1 MMKLNT
7 LFLSVFVLIFL
18 QSCSEDLLDKLPE
31 KTESQSV
38 SEEAVRTKEDL
49 QRLLISSYDV
59 VANMYGGQIQNLS
72 ELLGDNIDS
81 PANQN
86 DYIQIYTRKTDIFN
100 GTIGSVYQNAYITI
114 YRANQL
120 IAKKE
125 DVENIT
131 DQEKIQLEAEARFLR
146 ALSHHGIL
154 RLFAQPAGYTADN
167 SHLGIVLRMKFSQEV
182 GLRSTVKACY
192 DSILVDLK
200 FAEQNL
206 PETNGIYASKWSA
219 KALMARVYLDL
230 NEYDLAAASASEVIN
245 SGQFSLL
252 DTTNRFTSGSNSEQ
266 VFATVSYNQNS
277 ISDERGGAFLNYRS
291 DNNTNPSMRSNAD
304 FYSFMTSDTSDSRGK
319 NWFRQI
325 GEGPTSIYGVAKF
338 DRSFMWIPI
347 LHLTEMKLTRA
358 EALAS
363 SQSPDYST
371 ALNDLN
377 DIRTRAGLIEVNATG
392 QALINAIR
400 EERRKELCF
409 EGDRTIQIKRI
420 GALGNTS
427 LSRGAPWNCP
437 GMVLQFPGAENTV
450 IGFELNPTGGCE

>member
-1 MMKLNT
+1 MMKINS
-7 LFLSVFVLIFL
+7 LFLMLVTLTFM

-31 KTESQSV
+31 KTDSQSI

-49 QRLLISSYDV
+49 KRLLISSYDV

-72 ELLGDNIDS
+72 ELLGDNVDS

-120 IAKKE
+120 ISKKD
-125 DVENIT
+125 DVADISTE
-131 DQEKIQLEAEARFLR
+131 EKVQLEAEARFLR

-154 RLFAQPAGYTADN
+154 RLFAQPAGYTSDN

-182 GLRSTVKACY
+182 GLRSSVKTCY

-206 PETNGIYASKWSA
+206 PENNGVYASKWSA
-219 KALMARVYLDL
+219 KALLARVYLDL
-230 NEYDLAAASASEVIN
+230 NEFDLAALSASEVIN

-252 DTTNRFTSGSNSEQ
+252 DTTNRFTAGPNTEQ

-291 DNNTNPSMRSNAD
+291 DNNTNPSMRASAD
-304 FYSFMTSDTSDSRGK
+304 FYSYMTSDTNDLRGK

-325 GEGPTSIYGVAKF
+325 GEGPSPIYGVSKF

-347 LHLTEMKLTRA
+347 LHLTEMMLTRA
-358 EALAS
+358 EALCKSA
-363 SQSPDYST
+363 SPDFTT

-377 DIRTRAGLIEVNATG
+377 DIRTRAGLIEVNLSG
-392 QALINAIR
+392 ESLIESIR

-409 EGDRTIQIKRI
+409 EGDRTIQIKRF
-420 GALGNTS
+420 GVSGEPS
-427 LSRGAPWNCP
+427 FSRNAPWNCP

-450 IGFELNPTGGCE
+450 IAFVLNPTGGCE

>member
-1 MMKLNT
+1 MMKINS
-7 LFLSVFVLIFL
+7 LFLMLVTLTFM

-31 KTESQSV
+31 KTDSQSI
-38 SEEAVRTKEDL
+38 SEEAVRTKDDL
-49 QRLLISSYDV
+49 KKLLISSYDV

-86 DYIQIYTRKTDIFN
+86 DYIQIYSRKTDIFN

-120 IAKKE
+120 ISKKD
-125 DVENIT
+125 DVADISS
-131 DQEKIQLEAEARFLR
+131 DEKVQLEAEARFLR

-154 RLFAQPAGYTADN
+154 RLFAQPIGYTPDN
-167 SHLGIVLRMKFSQEV
+167 SHLGIVLRMKVSQEV
-182 GLRSTVKACY
+182 GLRSSVKTCY

-206 PETNGIYASKWSA
+206 PENNGVYASKWSA
-219 KALMARVYLDL
+219 KALLARVYLDL
-230 NEYDLAAASASEVIN
+230 NEFELAASSASEVIN

-252 DTTNRFTSGSNSEQ
+252 DTTNRFTAGPNTEQ
-266 VFATVSYNQNS
+266 VFATVSYNQSS

-291 DNNTNPSMRSNAD
+291 DNNTNPSMRASAD
-304 FYSFMTSDTSDSRGK
+304 FYSYMTSDTNDLRGI

-325 GEGPTSIYGVAKF
+325 GEGTSSIYGVSKF

-358 EALAS
+358 EALCKSA
-363 SQSPDYST
+363 SPDFTT

-377 DIRTRAGLIEVNATG
+377 DIRTRAGLIEVNLSG
-392 QALINAIR
+392 GSLIESIR

-409 EGDRTIQIKRI
+409 EGDRTIQIKRL
-420 GALGNTS
+420 GASGEPS
-427 LSRGAPWNCP
+427 FSRNAPWNCP

-450 IGFELNPTGGCE
+450 IGFVLNPTGGCE